1 MARFPVDAPKARVLR
16 ALKSLGFTV
25 VREREHIALSRDND
39 DGTVTTMTI
48 PNHST
53 IKASTLPTACR
64 LAGITRDDFLDAY
77 SKA

>member
-39 DGTVTTMTI
+39 DGTVTTMTL

-53 IKASTLPTACR
+53 IKASTLQTACR

-77 SKA
+77 SKS